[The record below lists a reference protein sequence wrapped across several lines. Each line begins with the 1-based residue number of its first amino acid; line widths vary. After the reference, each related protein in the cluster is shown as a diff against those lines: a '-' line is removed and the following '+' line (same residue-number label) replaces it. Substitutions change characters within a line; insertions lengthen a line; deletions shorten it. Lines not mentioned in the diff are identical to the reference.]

1 MNTINGNFTQKTF
14 DPNKTTIKLN
24 PGGGEIEM
32 LFKYL
37 IEVINGSDGSFLKLD
52 SNVSVDLQA
61 IKDASGNVAAFEIS
75 TTQAKATKTLSIGS
89 PSDASSGTLTI
100 QGGLSGQ
107 AFYDRSYT
115 GTGTATIHTFYG
127 TNGEFYLYRQI
138 GGVGA
143 NIMSFDQ
150 ITGYGKFINGTLFL
164 SKTTAEINAVVT
176 PPISLTFWNTD
187 LKTLCFYD
195 GAGWKKV
202 THTAM

>member
-52 SNVSVDLQA
+52 NNVSISLQA
-61 IKDASGNVAAFEIS
+61 IKDASGNTAAFEIS
-75 TTQAKATKTLSIGS
+75 TTQAKATKILIVGTAGD
-89 PSDASSGTLTI
+89 PDAGTLTL
-100 QGGLSGQ
+100 QGGLAGQ
-107 AFYDRSYT
+107 AFYDRSYN
-115 GTGTATIHTFYG
+115 GTGTATIYTFYAD
-127 TNGEFYLYRQI
+127 NGEFYLFRQI
-138 GGVGA
+138 GGSGS
-143 NIMSFDQ
+143 NIMSFSQ
-150 ITGYGKFINGTLFL
+150 TTGYGKFINGTLFV
-164 SKTTAEINAVVT
+164 SKTTSEINAIVD
-176 PPISLTFWNTD
+176 PPASLTFWNSD

-202 THTAM
+202 THSAM